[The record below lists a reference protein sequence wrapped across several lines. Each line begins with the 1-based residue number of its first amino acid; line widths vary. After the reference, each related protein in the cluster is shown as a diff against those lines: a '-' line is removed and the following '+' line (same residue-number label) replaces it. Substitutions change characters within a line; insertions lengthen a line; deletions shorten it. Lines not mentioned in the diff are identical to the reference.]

1 MQGSDQMDIFFE
13 VEKLIEYS
21 IKNGLV
27 EREDKLLVTNLVL
40 ECLELDTY
48 RDFSPAEEENIK
60 KEIENAVYP

>member
-27 EREDKLLVTNLVL
+27 EREDKLLVTNLVWNWTHTRIFHHL
-40 ECLELDTY
+40 
-48 RDFSPAEEENIK
+48 K
-60 KEIENAVYP
+60 KKI

>member
-21 IKNGLV
+21 IKNGFV
-27 EREDKLLVTNLVL
+27 EEEDKLLVTNLVL

-48 RDFSPAEEENIK
+48 REFSPSEDCLLYTSDA
-60 KEIENAVYP
+60 ADD